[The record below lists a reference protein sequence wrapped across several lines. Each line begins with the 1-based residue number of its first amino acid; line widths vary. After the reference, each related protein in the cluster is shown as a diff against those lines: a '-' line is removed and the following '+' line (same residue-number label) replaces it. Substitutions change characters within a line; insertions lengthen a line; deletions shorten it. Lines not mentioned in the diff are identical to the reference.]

1 MKVASWG
8 GLSNVEHKI
17 EFLNSGELLEQIA
30 SKRDTSVLAYGMGR
44 SYGDVC
50 LNPTGYLL
58 NTRKLDHFIQFD
70 ARTGVLECEA
80 GVLLKEIHDLVIPQG
95 WMLAVTP
102 GTQLITVGGAIAN
115 DVHGKNHHI
124 YGTFGEHIIELTL
137 VRTTGEVLTCN
148 YVQNQD
154 WLRATIGGIGL
165 TGIIIKAKIQL
176 RRISSTFLMV
186 ENKVFKGLS
195 AFKQITLES
204 ERNWEYTVAW
214 IDCLSGE
221 QVKGIF
227 MRANHLDTLPNLMA
241 QTAKN
246 PFTFP
251 LNLPFSLINTLSL
264 KLFNQLYFFKNKQN
278 NRSIQYFEKFHY
290 PLDSIS
296 SWNHLYGKKGFYQYQ
311 CVIPKQQEIEP
322 LEEMLRIIQRH
333 QQGSFLV
340 VLKEFSERQPV
351 GLLSF
356 PMGGLTLAL
365 DFPNLGQ
372 KTLDLLN
379 ELDQVVLKAKGRLY
393 LAKDARMSPSFFKDS
408 YPNIESFL
416 KYRDHGI
423 SSQMSRRLMGV

>member
-1 MKVASWG
+1 MKVTSWG
-8 GLSNVEHKI
+8 RLSNVEHKV
-17 EFLNSGELLEQIA
+17 EFLNSGDLLEQVA
-30 SKRDTSVLAYGMGR
+30 LEKDTSVLAYGMGR

-58 NTRKLDHFIQFD
+58 NTKKLDHFIQFD

-80 GVLLKEIHDLVIPQG
+80 GVLLKEIHDLVISQG

-137 VRTTGEVLTCN
+137 GRTTGEVLTCN
-148 YVQNQD
+148 HVKNQD
-154 WLRATIGGIGL
+154 WLKATIGGIGL

-176 RRISSTFLMV
+176 RRITSPFLLV
-186 ENKVFKGLS
+186 ENKAFKGMS
-195 AFKQITLES
+195 AFQQITLES
-204 ERNWEYTVAW
+204 EQSWEYTVAW

-227 MRANHLDTLPNLMA
+227 MRANHLKHLPNLTA
-241 QTAKN
+241 QPARKS
-246 PFTFP
+246 FTFP
-251 LNLPFSLINTLSL
+251 LDMPFSLINTLSL

-278 NRSIQYFEKFHY
+278 KCTIQYFEKFQY

-296 SWNHLYGKKGFYQYQ
+296 NWNHLYGKKGFYQYQ
-311 CVIPKQQEIEP
+311 CVIPKQQGIEP
-322 LEEMLRIIQRH
+322 LEEILRIVQRH

-340 VLKEFSERQPV
+340 VLKEFSERESV

-356 PMGGLTLAL
+356 PMSGLTLAL

-379 ELDQVVLKAKGRLY
+379 ELDQVVLRAKGRLY
-393 LAKDARMSPSFFKDS
+393 LAKDARMSSSLFKDT
-408 YPNIESFL
+408 YPNIEGFL
-416 KYRDHGI
+416 KYRDQGI
-423 SSQMSRRLMGV
+423 SSQMSQRLIGV